1 MAEYLK
7 CPLGIRRI
15 RLHKDE
21 IIAAAKAGRALEST
35 PLREEDLALLAPRP
49 ELERVPAG

>member
-7 CPLGIRRI
+7 CPLGIRRV

-21 IIAAAKAGRALEST
+21 ILAAAKDGRTLEST
-35 PLREEDLALLAPRP
+35 PLNESDIALLATA
-49 ELERVPAG
+49 PA